1 MKKLMIILSVI
12 FITPTIAQTK
22 LFVHPDAKEYVKNT
36 RILAILPLRVQ
47 VKAIERFY
55 IRTNSTNEYK

>member
-36 RILAILPLRVQ
+36 RILAILP
-47 VKAIERFY
+47 FY
-55 IRTNSTNEYK
+55 LKQIIVTYF